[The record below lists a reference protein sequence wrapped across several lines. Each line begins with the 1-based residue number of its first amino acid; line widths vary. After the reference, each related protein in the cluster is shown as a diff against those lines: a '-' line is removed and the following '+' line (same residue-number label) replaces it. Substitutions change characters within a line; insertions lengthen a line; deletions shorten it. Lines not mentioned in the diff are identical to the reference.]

1 MFLKHEGISD
11 QTRVVPSV
19 EYSLSGV
26 LGNHGVVAVLIGEQN
41 IGVPPFSSLG
51 VLCEVDG
58 CAL

>member
-11 QTRVVPSV
+11 QTPVVPGE
-19 EYSLSGV
+19 EYSFSGV
-26 LGNHGVVAVLIGEQN
+26 VGNHGVVAVLIGEQN

-51 VLCEVDG
+51 VVCKVDG